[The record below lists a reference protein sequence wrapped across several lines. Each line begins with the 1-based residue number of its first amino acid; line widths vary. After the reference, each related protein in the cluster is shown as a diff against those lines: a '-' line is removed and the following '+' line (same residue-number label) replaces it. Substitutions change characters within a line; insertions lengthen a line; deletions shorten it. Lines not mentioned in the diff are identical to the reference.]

1 MAKVALR
8 FVMMLL
14 LLILVSGCAGTSRRS
29 GPIHTG
35 PIFGDT
41 GTISAGEK

>member
-14 LLILVSGCAGTSRRS
+14 LLILVSGCAGASKRS

-35 PIFGDT
+35 PIFGDA
-41 GTISAGEK
+41 GTIAASER

>member
-14 LLILVSGCAGTSRRS
+14 LLILVSGCTGTSRRS

-35 PIFGDT
+35 PIFGDA
-41 GTISAGEK
+41 GTIAAGGK